1 VMAILEDKETA
12 LRRLAVPAVAGVL
25 AAAAGLFLTRRE
37 KAGRS
42 MPNMPDL
49 GIGDLA
55 DDLRRKLDAVLN
67 KTNPSGGDGPSDSR
81 PTRHIDPDELAQRRR
96 ERQQRRSRRHRKS

>member
-1 VMAILEDKETA
+1 
-12 LRRLAVPAVAGVL
+12 LRKFAAPAAAGVIG
-25 AAAAGLFLTRRE
+25 AVTGLFLTRTQ
-37 KAGRS
+37 ASGRS

-67 KTNPSGGDGPSDSR
+67 KTNVSPGDGASDSR

-96 ERQQRRSRRHRKS
+96 EREQRRSRRRADS